1 MRKTILGML
10 LGFGAVVGSVSAQQ
24 KVYFPTTPMP
34 TARQMYGAVVL
45 GDYLYLIGGNTD
57 EEGFLV
63 SVQKSLIK
71 SDGHLG
77 AWEAT
82 TPLPRGRAYIENCT
96 MALNDIVYVV
106 AGYEGTVE
114 NATNTIFWTRPK
126 TDGHFEPW
134 RESAAYPGEGIYCS
148 AAVATSGYIHLI
160 AGVMK
165 PLNPSALVWSAQ
177 VGADGGI
184 LGWEPGPELPF
195 PLWYHSAGVAG
206 GRVWVWGGL
215 KDKSPKSASNTVLC
229 APILSSGKLGP
240 WMVYPQPLPMPLYSA
255 SSTVSGS
262 YLLSFCPRY
271 AGAQVSN
278 DIWYAYIYPQ
288 GLSTWSRVP
297 TDIPSKLYIGL
308 ATDYRRGNVYI
319 PGGRLM
325 PKERQMDNTVYVV
338 RLMGQQAAAEPHED
352 TAQEAELSSVG
363 HGADRLSYMQ
373 QTLRTDSAFSGFL
386 SFEQAQRSYGQNKM
400 PIIAYLHS
408 EKAQRC
414 QQQAEQLQKFNA
426 TAHAGKILFTEV
438 NTAAF
443 PQIAQQTGVFRVP
456 TWLFYD
462 ARGVERLRK
471 TGVLTTEELDTLSR
485 QLAEAR

>member
-10 LGFGAVVGSVSAQQ
+10 VGLGVIAGSVSAQQ

-45 GDYLYLIGGNTD
+45 GDFLYLIGGNTD

-63 SVQKSLIK
+63 SVQKSPIK

-77 AWEAT
+77 GWEAT
-82 TPLPRGRAYIENCT
+82 TPLPRSRAYIENCT

-114 NATNTIFWTRPK
+114 NATTTIFWTRPK
-126 TDGHFEPW
+126 ADGHFEAW
-134 RESAAYPGEGIYCS
+134 RESAAYPGQGVYCS
-148 AAVATSGYIHLI
+148 AAVATPGYIHLI
-160 AGVMK
+160 AGALK
-165 PLNPSALVWSAQ
+165 PLNPSALVWSAR
-177 VGADGGI
+177 VGPDGSI
-184 LGWEPGPELPF
+184 LGWEPGLELPF

-215 KDKSPKSASNTVLC
+215 KEKSPNSVNNTILC
-229 APILSSGKLGP
+229 AQVLSSGKLGP
-240 WMVYPQPLPMPLYSA
+240 WQAYSQPLPMPFYSA

-278 DIWYAYIYPQ
+278 DIWYAYVYPQ
-288 GLSTWSRVP
+288 GLSSWSRVP

-338 RLMGQQAAAEPHED
+338 RLMAQPSADPPGD
-352 TAQEAELSSVG
+352 TAQAAELSSAG
-363 HGADRLSYMQ
+363 GSADRLSYMQ
-373 QTLRTDSAFSGFL
+373 QTLRTTSAFPGFL
-386 SFEQAQRSYGQNKM
+386 SFEQVQRHYTQNKM

-414 QQQAEQLQKFNA
+414 QQQAEQLRKFNA
-426 TAHAGKILFTEV
+426 ASHSAKILFTEI

-462 ARGVERLRK
+462 AQGIERLRK
-471 TGVLTTEELDTLSR
+471 TGVLSTEEIETLAR
-485 QLAEAR
+485 QLAEVH